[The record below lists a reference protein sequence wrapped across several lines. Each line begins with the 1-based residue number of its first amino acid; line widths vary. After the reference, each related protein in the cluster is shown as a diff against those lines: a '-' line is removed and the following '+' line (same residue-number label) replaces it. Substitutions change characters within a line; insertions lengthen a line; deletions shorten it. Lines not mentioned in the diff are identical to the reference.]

1 MATPYVALPS
11 EPASQ
16 RRENER
22 AYYVGSSWERYL
34 FIWAC
39 IGCICSSTLSLLVY
53 LSNSS
58 QAPRVP
64 APLRRP
70 NPYPNLNSV
79 FRNTTHDPFPPIV
92 SLSQLLLQVYTSDPQ
107 RELHEETREHDT
119 TLGVVYPD
127 DRHFIISP
135 NITTIVQFR
144 TLDYGMERCTLHAS
158 LPDKTDALDPAATIV
173 HPSTLDIWRLNI
185 DYEITR
191 HRPESWK
198 FAPLRKSLF
207 GTFEFPQ
214 GEDWASDDFH
224 CRSLSYTTLEF
235 TCSTKTPD
243 CHVDFWQDRASANGI
258 YIRQHDSIRGA
269 LL

>member
-22 AYYVGSSWERYL
+22 AYYVGSSCWGKISVYMGLHRL
-34 FIWAC
+34 H
-39 IGCICSSTLSLLVY
+39 LLV
-53 LSNSS
+53 NAFSS
-58 QAPRVP
+58 G
-64 APLRRP
+64 
-70 NPYPNLNSV
+70 
-79 FRNTTHDPFPPIV
+79 V
-92 SLSQLLLQVYTSDPQ
+92 SLQFVPGASSAGPVTTPEPLPKSQQYPQ

-243 CHVDFWQDRASANGI
+243 CHVDFWQDRASANAHNTLWKYAKSQVAG
-258 YIRQHDSIRGA
+258 
-269 LL
+269 